1 MAVKARIKDLA
12 PGAVFDMGPAKALI
26 LEHFT
31 NGTTLV
37 VTSESIGDK
46 PFNVFPF
53 NFERQEGFNLNDWRG
68 SAIQK
73 DLNGTFLAA
82 IKAAGIIDT
91 DRIVTAEWD
100 LSDHQGGAGYGT
112 SRDKVGLLS
121 QKQFEKYADQDLLEL
136 DDWWWLIT
144 PHAGNANSART
155 VNTDGSLSSD
165 DACHG
170 NNGDRPALYLDS
182 EIFLSLEPDEVEL
195 SDSALLRDFTS
206 KQLVEEVLRRIAA
219 GEEAQKDD
227 DSDF

>member
-12 PGAVFDMGPAKALI
+12 PGAVFDIGPAKALI

-73 DLNGTFLAA
+73 DLNGTFLTA
-82 IKAAGIIDT
+82 IKAAGMIDT

-112 SRDKVGLLS
+112 GRDKVGLLS
-121 QKQFEKYADQDLLEL
+121 QKQFEKYAEQDLLEL

-144 PHAGNANSART
+144 PYAGYANSARV
-155 VNTDGSLSSD
+155 VNTDGSLGGD
-165 DACHG
+165 DAYYG
-170 NNGDRPALYLDS
+170 NGGVRPALYLES
-182 EIFLSLEPDEVEL
+182 GIEIVLEED
-195 SDSALLRDFTS
+195 
-206 KQLVEEVLRRIAA
+206 
-219 GEEAQKDD
+219 
-227 DSDF
+227 